1 MMGQILMSQKES
13 YRNVILNDV
22 INGKL
27 TLREA
32 AEELKLSYRQ
42 AKRVLA
48 RYRKAGPAGLIHKN
62 RGRKSNRAYCVLF
75 KENVLKRYNE
85 IYEGFG
91 PTLASEKLNE
101 DGYKIKAETLRKWLI
116 KDGQWS
122 RHRKRRNYRKRRER
136 RPCFGDL
143 LQLDGSIHEW
153 FGVGTG
159 HTCLMNIV
167 DDATG
172 TTLSLMDTGET
183 TKGAM
188 SLLWEWIK
196 HYGIP
201 KAVYVDLK
209 TLYVLPQKEKEID
222 LAEGLSVFGKA
233 CAKLGIK
240 IIKAYSA
247 QAKGRVERNHGVYQ
261 DRFVKELKLKKITTI
276 EAANNLLYAGGF
288 IKLLNNKF
296 AKLPLDKNNGH
307 RKLPSSVDLNDI
319 FCWEIERV
327 VQNDWTVRYKNSWYQ
342 INRTNPLT
350 VRSGHKIIIIRHLDE
365 VLSMKY
371 KDKKI
376 NFTALEAKLEK
387 PKENTITKKSTQELS
402 LMCKNNSTNS
412 PWRTYNPWWIKTKK
426 QLVVNSDINCGK
438 DV

>member
-1 MMGQILMSQKES
+1 MSQKES

-22 INGKL
+22 INGEL
-27 TLREA
+27 TLRGA
-32 AEELKLSYRQ
+32 AEDLKLSYRQ

-48 RYRKAGPAGLIHKN
+48 RYRKSGSAGLIHKN

-91 PTLASEKLNE
+91 PTLASEKLEE
-101 DGYKIKAETLRKWLI
+101 DGYKINAETLRKWLI

-122 RHRKRRNYRKRRER
+122 RHRKRKSYRKRRAR

-196 HYGIP
+196 RYGIP

-209 TLYVLPQKEKEID
+209 TLYVLPQKEKELD
-222 LAEGLSVFGKA
+222 LEEDLSVFGKA

-276 EAANNLLYAGGF
+276 EAANDLLYAGGF
-288 IKLLNNKF
+288 IELLNKKF
-296 AKLPLDKNNGH
+296 SKLPLDINDGH
-307 RKLPSSVDLNDI
+307 RKLSASINLNDT

-327 VQNDWTVRYKNSWYQ
+327 VQNDWTVRYKNNWYQ
-342 INRTNPLT
+342 INKTDST
-350 VRSGHKIIIIRHLDE
+350 IVRSGHKVTIIRHLDGT
-365 VLSMKY
+365 LSIKY

-376 NFTALEAKLEK
+376 EFTALKAKPEK
-387 PKENTITKKSTQELS
+387 PKENAIVKKSTLEFS
-402 LMCKNNSTNS
+402 LMCKKNSTNS
-412 PWRTYNPWWIKTKK
+412 PWRTYNPWWIKAKK
-426 QLVVNSDINCGK
+426 QAVVNSDINCGK